1 MFKKGSLF
9 WRSHIIKTITN
20 IDKYFTLQLQGEAN
34 RTCTPSTSCN
44 NIIIIQMLS
53 FLVKMLGCTPFF
65 HIVQFFNSR
74 NNFILIFFIILYF
87 YDNSDMARE
96 DIICISVRSANLGIS
111 AEKRQFMN
119 LDVAEICSVQLSVLI
134 KQTVNG
140 GLKYSIC

>member
-1 MFKKGSLF
+1 
-9 WRSHIIKTITN
+9 
-20 IDKYFTLQLQGEAN
+20 
-34 RTCTPSTSCN
+34 
-44 NIIIIQMLS
+44 ML
-53 FLVKMLGCTPFF
+53 VCIPFF

-87 YDNSDMARE
+87 YDNIDMARQ
-96 DIICISVRSANLGIS
+96 DIICIPVRSANLGIS